1 MNKKVNKPLKS
12 YFGFLKTYLLRGFT
26 FASGTEDDLN
36 PKQGPEADGPRKDL
50 NPTPGP
56 DVEAPRNDLNTE
68 DKRDPKGEPGME
80 PENDRL
86 KEEAIMSPGKV
97 ALRNYFRNP
106 LGVIGLAMFVAIVF
120 IIFIGS
126 RMLPFNQYYSQGNL
140 TNVAPGAGYM
150 NYPNEM
156 EKEGVEKITIGNTF
170 AAGLTKENN
179 LYVWGSNNED
189 DVLNIPENIKEKL
202 TPGNIKDVAAG
213 DRHIIVATNDNEIYG
228 WGNKTF
234 DQNRVPPMQESQ
246 IKEEGIAK
254 LGGGTQY
261 SVVLTEK
268 NNLVIWGSTLAS
280 RLDMIPSTV
289 QGEVV
294 DFDTNTINVIVTKKD
309 GTIELLGVRGAEN
322 DTAMPAELREGKEK
336 VKKAVLTANSAA
348 ALTED
353 GKLHVWGPSRD
364 KLTGENI
371 PEFEAKLVDIEASDS
386 VITATDENGKVYQ
399 WGIDNY
405 GELDTG
411 DGEYEK
417 VFSNYFNIYAVDK
430 EGKIDTWGLNG
441 FRFGSDDQGRD
452 IFTRLIHGGKMTM
465 IISLISTII
474 QIGLGVL
481 IGMISGFVGGKVDNV
496 LMRISEIVASFPF
509 YPMLISLSAL
519 LPPGASQEQRIT
531 MVMILLGVLGWT
543 GLARLVRGQ
552 ILAERERDYITAAK
566 ALGVR
571 DWSIMVKHILPNV
584 LSIVIVN
591 ATIGYAGN
599 LLTESGLS
607 FLGFGVQEPTPSWGN
622 MLTAA
627 QSSDVLNTYW
637 WRWVFPALAV
647 FLTSFSVN
655 LIGDA
660 LRDAIDPR
668 ANER

>member
-1 MNKKVNKPLKS
+1 MNRKLNKPFKS
-12 YFGFLKTYLLRGFT
+12 YLGFLKTYFLRGFT
-26 FASGTEDDLN
+26 FANGMEDDI
-36 PKQGPEADGPRKDL
+36 PSPESEGP
-50 NPTPGP
+50 N
-56 DVEAPRNDLNTE
+56 NDLNANLE
-68 DKRDPKGEPGME
+68 GGPQES

-106 LGVIGLAMFVAIVF
+106 LGVIGLVMFIAIVLL
-120 IIFIGS
+120 IFVGS
-126 RMLPFNQYYSQGNL
+126 RMLPFDQYYSQGNL
-140 TNVAPGAGYM
+140 TNVAPGGAYM
-150 NYPNEM
+150 NFPKDL
-156 EKEGVEKITIGNTF
+156 EKEGVKKISIGNTF
-170 AAGLTKENN
+170 SVGLSDEGK
-179 LYVWGSNNED
+179 LYVWGSDNED
-189 DVLNIPENIKEKL
+189 KVLDIPKNVKEKIE
-202 TPGNIKDVAAG
+202 GKKIKDVAAG
-213 DRHIIVATNDNEIYG
+213 DRHIIIATEDDEIYG
-228 WGNKTF
+228 WGNKAF
-234 DQNRVPPMQESQ
+234 DQTKVPGMQAAQ
-246 IKEEGIAK
+246 IKKEGIKKIGA
-254 LGGGTQY
+254 GTQY
-261 SVVLTEK
+261 SVVLTNA
-268 NNLVIWGSTLAS
+268 NNIIVWGSTLAS
-280 RLDMIPSTV
+280 RLDMIPSKL
-289 QGEVV
+289 QGQIV
-294 DFDTNTINVIVTKKD
+294 DFDANTINVIAVKKD
-309 GTIELLGVRGAEN
+309 GSIDLLGVRGAEN
-322 DTAMPAELREGKEK
+322 DTTMPAELRDGSVK
-336 VKKAVLTANSAA
+336 VKKAVLTENSAA
-348 ALTED
+348 ALSED
-353 GKLHVWGPSRD
+353 GKLYVWGPSRD
-364 KLTGENI
+364 KLAGDNV
-371 PEFEAKLVDIEASDS
+371 PEFEGKIVDVEAGNS
-386 VITATDENGKVYQ
+386 VITALDENGKLYQ
-399 WGIDNY
+399 WGKDNY
-405 GELDTG
+405 GELKTP
-411 DGEYEK
+411 DGEFNQVYA
-417 VFSNYFNIYAVDK
+417 NYFNNYAVDK
-430 EGKIDTWGLNG
+430 DGKIETWGLNG

-465 IISLISTII
+465 IISLISSII
-474 QIGLGVL
+474 QIGLGVI
-481 IGMISGFVGGKVDNV
+481 IGMVSGFVGGKVDNV

-566 ALGVR
+566 ALGVKN
-571 DWSIMVKHILPNV
+571 WSIMVKHILPNV

>member
-1 MNKKVNKPLKS
+1 MNKKVNKPFRS
-12 YFGFLKTYLLRGFT
+12 YLGFLKTYLLRGFT
-26 FASGTEDDLN
+26 FANGMEDDV
-36 PKQGPEADGPRKDL
+36 
-50 NPTPGP
+50 NPTPAPETEGP
-56 DVEAPRNDLNTE
+56 TGDLNANLERGPQPT
-68 DKRDPKGEPGME
+68 

-106 LGVIGLAMFVAIVF
+106 LGVIGLAMFIAIVLV
-120 IIFIGS
+120 IFVGS

-140 TNVAPGAGYM
+140 TNVSPGAGYM
-150 NYPNEM
+150 NYPSEM
-156 EKEGVEKITIGNTF
+156 EKEGVEKISIGNTF
-170 AAGLTKENN
+170 AVGLTKENN
-179 LYVWGSNNED
+179 IYVWGSNNEN
-189 DVLNIPENIKEKL
+189 DVLTIPKDVKEKIE
-202 TPGNIKDVAAG
+202 GKKIKDVAAG
-213 DRHIIVATNDNEIYG
+213 DRHIIIATEDNEIYG

-234 DQNRVPPMQESQ
+234 DQTKVPPMQEAQ

-280 RLDMIPSTV
+280 RLDMIPSTI

-309 GTIELLGVRGAEN
+309 GSVDLLGVRGAEN
-322 DTAMPAELREGKEK
+322 DTAMPAELREGKVK
-336 VKKAVLTANSAA
+336 AKKAVLTANSAA

-353 GKLHVWGPSRD
+353 GKLYVWGPSRD
-364 KLTGENI
+364 KLAGDFI
-371 PEFEAKLVDIEASDS
+371 PEFDGKLTDIEASDS
-386 VITATDENGKVYQ
+386 IITALDENGKVYQ
-399 WGIDNY
+399 WGIENY
-405 GELDTG
+405 GELDTP
-411 DGEYEK
+411 DGEFEK
-417 VFSNYFNIYAVDK
+417 LYSNYFNIYAVDK

-465 IISLISTII
+465 IISLISSII

-531 MVMILLGVLGWT
+531 MVMILLGALGWT